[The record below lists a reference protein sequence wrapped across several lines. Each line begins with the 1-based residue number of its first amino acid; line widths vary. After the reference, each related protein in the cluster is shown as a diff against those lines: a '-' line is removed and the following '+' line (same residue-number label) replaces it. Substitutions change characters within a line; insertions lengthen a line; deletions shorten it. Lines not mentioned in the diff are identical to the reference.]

1 MDLAAVHGIDEL
13 LTRALAEDVG
23 HGDLTTA
30 ATVRAGQRGSARIT
44 AKEGPI
50 VFCGGPILQRIFELA
65 GTKADSLMMV
75 EEGSELKAGD
85 AAAELE
91 GLLAG
96 LLTGERT
103 ALNFAQLMS
112 GIATLTR

>member
-1 MDLAAVHGIDEL
+1 
-13 LTRALAEDVG
+13 
-23 HGDLTTA
+23 
-30 ATVRAGQRGSARIT
+30 
-44 AKEGPI
+44 
-50 VFCGGPILQRIFELA
+50 FELA

-85 AAAELE
+85 VAAEIE

-112 GIATLTR
+112 GIATLTREYVRRIEGTRAKIVDTRKTHPGLRAIEKYAVRVGGGHNHRFGLDSG